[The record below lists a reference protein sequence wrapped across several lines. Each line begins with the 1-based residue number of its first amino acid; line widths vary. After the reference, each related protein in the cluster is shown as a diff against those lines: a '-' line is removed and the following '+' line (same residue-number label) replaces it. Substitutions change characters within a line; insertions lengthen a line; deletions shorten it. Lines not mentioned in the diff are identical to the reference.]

1 MRAPNSIH
9 EFCLRKESIELGA
22 SSEVHPKGG
31 QRITCTAKF
40 PLTAPCLEQDIYG
53 METSYQLSLR
63 GMVGLVTYL
72 LTRQLARRATFIAIE
87 PPRVSILDF
96 LSLIS
101 LAHYLTV
108 AFVPASAGSLGRN
121 VAAPLSLHH
130 QPRNG
135 HDLQPISPASCSSS
149 MEVAPYTL
157 AVTPTSSLDFRGCI
171 GEHSSF
177 SLKTSR
183 ELFKVLLNRNWSL
196 EAQHASN
203 MSLVDA
209 LKRELDHC
217 RAEIKELAREKQTN
231 HRAMTDLM
239 NRFAEDKIARKK
251 RDRELIKAAVQFLRN
266 KLEDEKK
273 LKKNSQSLHRKL
285 SRELSGTKTSISN
298 ALKELEREKNARILT
313 EDLCGEFAAG
323 IRDYEQKVRFLKPQP
338 EKDRT
343 CKESPDRLILHL
355 SEAWLDERQQMGL
368 AEKNT
373 VVDRLS
379 LEIETFLR
387 AKNCVGSVN
396 SIFRRRSLASFRLNG
411 AVSGPHNAD
420 DSNRGKQSNGIPK
433 QNELVGTEIHL
444 MGKIKPNRTKK
455 KVGLRETIK
464 CQTREA
470 ENKHVGNL
478 GLNSNHVFNNS
489 IRNHSSLLGGGK
501 LRSEYNSKEE
511 SRASPMQLWISRFK
525 IPDDEVWVPSCK
537 WPHGLKVDTLK
548 EKLLEARLEDQR
560 SHSKVSKCC
569 S

>member
-1 MRAPNSIH
+1 
-9 EFCLRKESIELGA
+9 
-22 SSEVHPKGG
+22 
-31 QRITCTAKF
+31 
-40 PLTAPCLEQDIYG
+40 
-53 METSYQLSLR
+53 
-63 GMVGLVTYL
+63 
-72 LTRQLARRATFIAIE
+72 
-87 PPRVSILDF
+87 
-96 LSLIS
+96 
-101 LAHYLTV
+101 
-108 AFVPASAGSLGRN
+108 
-121 VAAPLSLHH
+121 
-130 QPRNG
+130 
-135 HDLQPISPASCSSS
+135 
-149 MEVAPYTL
+149 MEVAPYTH

-203 MSLVDA
+203 MSLVDT

-239 NRFAEDKIARKK
+239 NQFSEDKIARKK

-273 LKKNSQSLHRKL
+273 LRKNSESLHRKL
-285 SRELSGTKTSISN
+285 SRELSDTKTSFSN

-323 IRDYEQKVRFLKPQP
+323 IRDYEQKVRFLKPKP
-338 EKDRT
+338 EKDHT

-355 SEAWLDERQQMGL
+355 AEAWLDERQQMDL

-379 LEIETFLR
+379 LEIETFLQ

-396 SIFRRRSLASFRLNG
+396 SIFRRRSLESFRLNG

-420 DSNRGKQSNGIPK
+420 DSNSGKQSNGIPI

-464 CQTREA
+464 FQTREA

-501 LRSEYNSKEE
+501 LWSEYNSKEE
-511 SRASPMQLWISRFK
+511 SRASPMQPWISRFK
-525 IPDDEVWVPSCK
+525 IPDNEVWVPSCK
-537 WPHGLKVDTLK
+537 CPHGFKVDTLK

-560 SHSKVSKCC
+560 SHQSRPSRPVSGVPKK
-569 S
+569 